1 MAREFTQEH
10 IVKICLPPELYLAVT
25 KFQVQKEIGRT
36 YAGLLLL
43 TKAVY
48 QEQLI
53 SREVYEKY
61 LYRYS
66 RKLVPEE
73 QTPKLSAEQQKEK
86 QKLDEKARSFS
97 AAYNQWEEHPDP
109 KWRQWWINE
118 AEKWQ
123 DKMQEARDFLKRVGD
138 KKGANFY

>member
-1 MAREFTQEH
+1 MAKEYSQEH
-10 IVKICLPPELYLAVT
+10 IMKICLPPELYLAIT
-25 KFQVQKEIGRT
+25 KFQVQKEIGKS
-36 YAGLLLL
+36 YAGLLLIN
-43 TKAVY
+43 KAAY

-53 SREVYEKY
+53 TKEAYEKY

-73 QTPKLSAEQQKEK
+73 QPQKLTAEQQKIK
-86 QKLDEKARSFS
+86 QKLDEKARSFG
-97 AAYNQWEEHPDP
+97 AAYNQWNLHPDP

-123 DKMQEARDFLKRVGD
+123 DKIPEAKEFLRKVREE
-138 KKGANFY
+138 N